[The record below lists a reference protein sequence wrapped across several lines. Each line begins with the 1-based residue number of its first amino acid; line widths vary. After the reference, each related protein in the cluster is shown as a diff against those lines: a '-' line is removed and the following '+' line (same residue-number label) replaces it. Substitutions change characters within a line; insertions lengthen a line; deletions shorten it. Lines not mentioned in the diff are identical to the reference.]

1 MSLRDVQR
9 EFKELPLAAIDRP
22 LLDARLDRDP
32 RKIEE
37 LAHDI
42 ARRGVILPIAVV
54 RDGDRYEIID
64 GFTRYL
70 AATMAHLATIPCVIY
85 PSKDAGLE
93 GVKYAANLFR
103 IDMSPA
109 DEAVFFNELLQ
120 KECGDDFEKLCSLV
134 GRGEAYVDNRL
145 ALLNGD
151 PEIFTAVRD
160 TQIKLGVAAELNK
173 ITDESW
179 RRWYLHHAIK
189 GGATVAMVTG
199 WVSEW
204 KSTHASD
211 APAAPESAA
220 PAVQVVTNA
229 YNPHR
234 CEICGK
240 VDNRYVPETIS
251 VHTHCRVAILEPLLE
266 AYRGGNS

>member
-1 MSLRDVQR
+1 MSLRDVTR
-9 EFKELPLAAIDRP
+9 EFKELPLAVIDP
-22 LLDARLDRDP
+22 PELDARLDRDP
-32 RKIEE
+32 HKVEE
-37 LAHDI
+37 LSKDI
-42 ARRGVILPIAVV
+42 AKRGVILPIAVA
-54 RDGDRYEIID
+54 RTGDRYEVVD
-64 GFTRYL
+64 GQTRYI
-70 AATMAHLATIPCVIY
+70 AARMAQLATIPCVIY
-85 PSKDAGLE
+85 PSKDVALE

-120 KECGDDFEKLCSLV
+120 KECGDDFEQLCTLV
-134 GRGEAYVDNRL
+134 GRGEAYVDSRL

-151 PEIFTAVRD
+151 VEIFEAVRAG
-160 TQIKLGVAAELNK
+160 QIKLGVAAELNK
-173 ITDESW
+173 IPDESW

-204 KSTHASD
+204 RSTHASD
-211 APAAPESAA
+211 APARPDTPA
-220 PAVQVVTNA
+220 PAVQVVENS

-240 VDNRYVPETIS
+240 VDPRYVPETIS

-266 AYRGGNS
+266 AYRGGTS